1 MKKPLLILPMI
12 FLLCFTCSCQKA
24 EEVAEEPVVDVEA
37 EKQIVEKELRE
48 MEIAHRAAID
58 SKDIE
63 GVLRFY
69 SSDLITISPGEPIL
83 YGNDWIRTTLND
95 LYNTYDFTED
105 FKFIDIR
112 IIGDRV
118 AASYSFTQQ
127 MTPLAGGE
135 KIEQTG
141 KGMVILKQDEM
152 KNWQFE
158 WNASHID
165 NMDTSTEDK

>member
-1 MKKPLLILPMI
+1 MKKLLMILPLI
-12 FLLCFTCSCQKA
+12 FLLCFSFGCQKA
-24 EEVAEEPVVDVEA
+24 EEAAEEPAVDVEA
-37 EKQIVEKELRE
+37 EKLIIEKELRA
-48 MEIAHRAAID
+48 MEIAHKAAID

-63 GVLRFY
+63 GVLQFY

-95 LYNTYDFTED
+95 LYNNYDFTED

-127 MTPLAGGE
+127 MIPLAGGE

-158 WNASHID
+158 WNAYHMD
-165 NMDTSTEDK
+165 DMDTSNYE

>member
-1 MKKPLLILPMI
+1 MKKLLMILPLVMV
-12 FLLCFTCSCQKA
+12 LCLTFSCQKA
-24 EEVAEEPVVDVEA
+24 EEVAEEPEVDVEA
-37 EKQIVEKELRE
+37 EKLIVEKELRA
-48 MEIAHRAAID
+48 MEIAHKAAID

-63 GVLRFY
+63 GVLQFY

-95 LYNTYDFTED
+95 LYNNYDFTED

-127 MTPLAGGE
+127 TTPLAGGE

-158 WNASHID
+158 WNAYH
-165 NMDTSTEDK
+165 MDDMDISNYE

>member
-1 MKKPLLILPMI
+1 MKKLLLILPMV
-12 FLLCFTCSCQKA
+12 FLLCLTFGCQKA

-37 EKQIVEKELRE
+37 EKLIVEKELLA
-48 MEIAHRAAID
+48 MEIAQKAAID

-63 GVLRFY
+63 GVLQFY

-83 YGNDWIRTTLND
+83 YGNDWILTTLND
-95 LYNTYDFTED
+95 LYNNYDFTED

-158 WNASHID
+158 WNAYH
-165 NMDTSTEDK
+165 MDDMDISNYE